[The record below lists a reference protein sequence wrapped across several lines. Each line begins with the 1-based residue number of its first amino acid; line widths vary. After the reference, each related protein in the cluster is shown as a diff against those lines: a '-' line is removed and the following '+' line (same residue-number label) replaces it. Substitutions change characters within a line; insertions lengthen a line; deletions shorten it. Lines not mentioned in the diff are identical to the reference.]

1 MFMAKKVEEKKTVK
15 KTTKKTTTKKKEEVE
30 KEIKNKE
37 IDEEVEFEEF
47 DDEDFEE
54 VKPMYKEKKS
64 KIPRRKKK
72 EDVLGDSLLKQNAE
86 IVNFFKILVAVIVFI
101 GIFYFVVALLRGEI
115 GKKDDTKNEE
125 EVTTIQ
131 NEKVLAS
138 SVFTKAD
145 KEYYVLFI
153 DSKDKNVSTYTTML
167 ADYKQ
172 KNTGIPM
179 FYVDLS
185 SKFNKDVISEDTNS
199 KAQEY
204 DELKVTHPTL
214 IHIKNGKNVDYYEND
229 EVTEEMISLNK

>member
-1 MFMAKKVEEKKTVK
+1 
-15 KTTKKTTTKKKEEVE
+15 
-30 KEIKNKE
+30 
-37 IDEEVEFEEF
+37 
-47 DDEDFEE
+47 
-54 VKPMYKEKKS
+54 
-64 KIPRRKKK
+64 
-72 EDVLGDSLLKQNAE
+72 
-86 IVNFFKILVAVIVFI
+86 
-101 GIFYFVVALLRGEI
+101 
-115 GKKDDTKNEE
+115 
-125 EVTTIQ
+125 
-131 NEKVLAS
+131 
-138 SVFTKAD
+138 
-145 KEYYVLFI
+145 
-153 DSKDKNVSTYTTML
+153 ML